1 MFKISKTPSLDD
13 FLESNEILVEAAGSN
28 DKKIVCYIEG
38 IAGYRKEPLT
48 FHPDDLDPYICTHV
62 IYAYATI
69 DPINFHMVP
78 NDEAYD
84 VVQGKEF

>member
-1 MFKISKTPSLDD
+1 MISLETPDD
-13 FLESNEILVEAAGSN
+13 N
-28 DKKIVCYIEG
+28 DKKIVCYVEG

-48 FHPDDLDPYICTHV
+48 FNPEDLDPYICSHV

-69 DPINFHMVP
+69 DPINFQMVP

-84 VVQGKEF
+84 VIQGNANNITCNCV